1 MDTIGFESVPARNTN
16 VVLGD
21 SYVIDRRIGR
31 GAMGE
36 VYLASHVRLP
46 GQFAVKL
53 LLPEL
58 QGNQEAFARFCRE
71 AEIMSQLRHPNIVQ
85 IFDFNVAADGRP
97 YFVMEY
103 LQGRDLEARL
113 QAGPLPLPAVT
124 RIVDA
129 VSSALALAHAHG
141 VVHRDLKPANI
152 FLAAVDGQTDEL
164 IKVLDFGIS
173 KVRAAAPQISH
184 AVDVLGT
191 PSYMAPEQARG
202 QAAAIDGRTD
212 QFAVGALAY
221 RMLTGQEP
229 FHGEDTA
236 AVLYQVVHED
246 PPPLSLFLPAD
257 WDPGPLQA
265 VLSRALAKH
274 PEQRFGGMM
283 ELARAFDDAA
293 ERTIG
298 AAGAGGLRA
307 QAAQARR
314 LDDADIDVPPPVR
327 TPTPLVTAPT
337 PAPSLPAPPAQTAA
351 PLQLRPKL
359 RPTPPL
365 NVPRVLDWEVPDNVD
380 EVPKTRTRAVVLTLL
395 ALGIVAV
402 VIATGW
408 YRKLPGASAVREKIH
423 EWTGPSGGA
432 RQSAAPAA
440 APETAEPEPAPPAA
454 APPPAATAPPEEP
467 ARADEAP
474 AAAAPQA
481 AAPEEPAAQ
490 KPRAKRRTAA
500 RNNQPRRA
508 ATTVPPVP
516 PVAPLVPDAPAA
528 APVGTA
534 PPTMPSPGTPPV
546 NGPPLNTPPT
556 QTPPLDTAPALNTP
570 PVNAAPTQT
579 PPTGTPP
586 LNTAPTQTPPTGTPA
601 NPPLNGGAFEIAPP
615 TPMQPRQDL
624 APPPVGEPPP
634 PRTP

>member
-1 MDTIGFESVPARNTN
+1 MDTLGFDQVPGRNTN

-21 SYVIDRRIGR
+21 SYVVGRRIAR

-36 VYLASHVRLP
+36 VYLAQHVRLP

-85 IFDFNVAADGRP
+85 IFDFNIAPDGRP
-97 YFVMEY
+97 YFVMEF
-103 LQGRDLEARL
+103 LQGRDLETRL
-113 QAGPLPLPAVT
+113 RAGPLPLPAVA

-152 FLAAVDGQTDEL
+152 FLASLDGQTDEL

-173 KVRAAAPQISH
+173 KVRAAAPQISQT
-184 AVDVLGT
+184 ADVLGT

-202 QAAAIDGRTD
+202 QSGAIDGRTD

-229 FHGEDTA
+229 FHGDDTA
-236 AVLYQVVHED
+236 AVLYKVVHEN

-265 VLSRALAKH
+265 VVERALAKR
-274 PEQRFGGMM
+274 PEDRFGGMM

-298 AAGAGGLRA
+298 AASADSLRE
-307 QAAQARR
+307 QAARARR

-327 TPTPLVTAPT
+327 TPTPLVSP
-337 PAPSLPAPPAQTAA
+337 PAPPASATPPPALMPA

-359 RPTPPL
+359 RPTPPAT
-365 NVPRVLDWEVPDNVD
+365 VPRVLDWEVPDNID
-380 EVPKTRTRAVVLTLL
+380 EVPKTHTRAVVLGLC
-395 ALGIVAV
+395 ALGIVGIL
-402 VIATGW
+402 IATGW
-408 YRKLPGASAVREKIH
+408 YRKLPGASAVREKVH
-423 EWTGPSGGA
+423 EWTAPAGST
-432 RQSAAPAA
+432 RQSAAPPATPAPEAPEAAPAPPPREQPVPEAPAA
-440 APETAEPEPAPPAA
+440 APEARAEHPPAA
-454 APPPAATAPPEEP
+454 SASGTP
-467 ARADEAP
+467 
-474 AAAAPQA
+474 
-481 AAPEEPAAQ
+481 AAPEKPAAQ
-490 KPRAKRRTAA
+490 KPRPHRRAPA
-500 RNNQPRRA
+500 RNNQRRPAAA
-508 ATTVPPVP
+508 ATAPAAP
-516 PVAPLVPDAPAA
+516 PVAPLVPDTPATPLEATPPGTTPTMPPAA
-528 APVGTA
+528 AA
-534 PPTMPSPGTPPV
+534 
-546 NGPPLNTPPT
+546 
-556 QTPPLDTAPALNTP
+556 
-570 PVNAAPTQT
+570 
-579 PPTGTPP
+579 PPTGTPTFP
-586 LNTAPTQTPPTGTPA
+586 PTTATPPTTTPSVPPTTSSPPSADTPTVPSTSTPPVGTPA

-615 TPMQPRQDL
+615 TPMQPRQDM
-624 APPPVGEPPP
+624 APPPVDEPAP